1 MLRKFIP
8 CIFAFF
14 LATNLSFGFTM
25 PPDYMQKAQSG
36 VEAIYNLDFKT
47 AEDNINYILEKSP
60 NYPIALFGKTMIEWA
75 RFEYEFEKSNPVQT
89 EVFEKTIS
97 TSISGIKEWLK
108 NNEGFAQDYLALGG
122 IYGVKARFDLANRNY
137 VRAYFAG
144 KKGLK
149 YMNKA
154 AKLSPEMYDAYLG
167 EAIYQYYAGTLPAV
181 VKVLAKLVASGD
193 AQKGLDYLNLIKD
206 KGKFSADT
214 ARLLLVEISIHNEK
228 YYNPQLAA
236 KLISEV
242 RQKYPQN
249 PLFEFVSIITDY
261 ENKNYDKV
269 ISSAENFLNKIGKEK
284 FYKEI
289 YIARTYSAI
298 GTAYMAKADWPR
310 AAQVFEQS
318 IKATSTQEMS
328 RWQMNNLLR
337 LGQVYDILGKREE
350 AIQIYKD
357 IKKAKESWGIDEIAS
372 IYLKRPFTTEDK
384 IGHLSPP

>member
-1 MLRKFIP
+1 MFKKF
-8 CIFAFF
+8 
-14 LATNLSFGFTM
+14 TLSICVIAITVLGSAFTM

-47 AEDNINYILEKSP
+47 AQENIDYILQKSP

-89 EVFEKTIS
+89 EVFEKTILS
-97 TSISGIKEWLK
+97 SIAGIKDWLK
-108 NNEGFAQDYLALGG
+108 NNEGVAQDYLALGG
-122 IYGVKARFDLANRNY
+122 IYGVKARFDLANKRY
-137 VRAYFAG
+137 IKAYFSG
-144 KKGLK
+144 RKGLK

-181 VKVLAKLVASGD
+181 VKVLAKLVASGN

-214 ARLLLVEISIHNEK
+214 AKLLLVEISIHNED

-236 KLISEV
+236 KLIKEV

-249 PLFEFVSIITDY
+249 PLFEFVSIIADY

-269 ISSAENFLNKIGKEK
+269 ISSSEEFLSKIGKEP

-298 GTAYMAKADWPR
+298 GTAYMAQGLWEK
-310 AAQVFEQS
+310 AAQTFENS
-318 IKATSTQEMS
+318 IKATASQEMS

-337 LGQVYDILGKREE
+337 LAEVYDILGQRQTAVK
-350 AIQIYKD
+350 IYKD
-357 IKKAKESWGIDEIAS
+357 IKNAKESWGIDEVAS
-372 IYLKRPFTTEDK
+372 IYIKKPFTADDK

>member
-1 MLRKFIP
+1 MLKKF
-8 CIFAFF
+8 
-14 LATNLSFGFTM
+14 TLSICVIAITVLGSAFTM

-47 AEDNINYILEKSP
+47 AQENIDYILQKSP

-89 EVFEKTIS
+89 EVFEKTILS
-97 TSISGIKEWLK
+97 SIAGIKDWLK
-108 NNEGFAQDYLALGG
+108 NNEGVAQDYLALGG
-122 IYGVKARFDLANRNY
+122 IYGVKARFDLANKRY
-137 VRAYFAG
+137 IKAYFSG
-144 KKGLK
+144 RKGIK

-181 VKVLAKLVASGD
+181 VKVLAKLVASGN
-193 AQKGLDYLNLIKD
+193 AQKGIDYLNLIKD

-214 ARLLLVEISIHNEK
+214 AKLLLVEISIHNED

-236 KLISEV
+236 KLIKEV
-242 RQKYPQN
+242 RQKYPQS
-249 PLFEFVSIITDY
+249 PLFEFVSIIADY

-269 ISSAENFLNKIGKEK
+269 ISSSEEFLSKIGKEP

-298 GTAYMAKADWPR
+298 GTAYMAQGLWEK
-310 AAQVFEQS
+310 AAQTFENS
-318 IKATSTQEMS
+318 IKATASQEMS

-337 LGQVYDILGKREE
+337 LAEVYDILGQRQTAVK
-350 AIQIYKD
+350 IYKD
-357 IKKAKESWGIDEIAS
+357 IKN
-372 IYLKRPFTTEDK
+372 R
-384 IGHLSPP
+384 LSN

>member
-1 MLRKFIP
+1 
-8 CIFAFF
+8 
-14 LATNLSFGFTM
+14 M
-25 PPDYMQKAQSG
+25 PPDYMQKARSG

-47 AEDNINYILEKSP
+47 ANQDINYILEKSP

-75 RFEYEFEKSNPVQT
+75 RFEYEFEKSNPAQT
-89 EVFEKTIS
+89 EIFEK
-97 TSISGIKEWLK
+97 SISSSIAGIKEWLK
-108 NNEGFAQDYLALGG
+108 ENEGSAQDYLALGG
-122 IYGVKARFDLANRNY
+122 VYGVKARFDLANRKY
-137 VRAYFAG
+137 IKAYFAG
-144 KKGLK
+144 KKGIK

-181 VKVLAKLVASGD
+181 VKTLAKLVGSAN
-193 AQKGLDYLNLIKD
+193 AQKGIDYLYQIKD
-206 KGKFSADT
+206 KGEFSADT

-228 YYNPQLAA
+228 YYNPEVAA

-249 PLFEFVSIITDY
+249 PLFEFVSIIADY

-269 ISSAENFLNKIGKEK
+269 ISSARDFLSKIGKED

-298 GTAYMAKADWPR
+298 GTSYMAQGLWEK
-310 AAQVFEQS
+310 AAQTFEES
-318 IKATSTQEMS
+318 ILATENQEMS

-337 LGQVYDILGKREE
+337 LAEVYDILGKRDESLDL
-350 AIQIYKD
+350 YKS
-357 IKKAKESWGIDEIAS
+357 IKKAKESWGMDEVAA
-372 IYLKRPFTTEDK
+372 IYIKTPFSTQDK

>member
-1 MLRKFIP
+1 MLKKLSL
-8 CIFAFF
+8 CICFF
-14 LATNLSFGFTM
+14 LTAVLCNGFTM

-47 AEDNINYILEKSP
+47 AEENINYILEKSP

-75 RFEYEFEKSNPVQT
+75 RFEYEFEKSNPIQT

-97 TSISGIKEWLK
+97 SSIEGIKDWLK
-108 NNEGFAQDYLALGG
+108 ANEPSAQDYLALGG
-122 IYGVKARFDLANRNY
+122 IYGVKARFDLANRKY
-137 VRAYFAG
+137 IRAYFAG
-144 KKGLK
+144 KKGIK
-149 YMNKA
+149 HMNKA

-181 VKVLAKLVASGD
+181 VKALAKLVGSAN
-193 AQKGLDYLNLIKD
+193 AQKGIDYLNIIKD

-214 ARLLLVEISIHNEK
+214 AKLLLVEISIHNEK
-228 YYNPQLAA
+228 YYNPKLAS
-236 KLISEV
+236 KLIGEV

-249 PLFEFVSIITDY
+249 PLFEFVSIIADY
-261 ENKNYDKV
+261 ENKNYDNV
-269 ISSAENFLNKIGKEK
+269 INSAKDFMSKIGKES

-298 GTAYMAKADWPR
+298 GTAYMAKGNWQE
-310 AAQVFEQS
+310 AAETFEES
-318 IKATSTQEMS
+318 ISATQNQDMS

-337 LGQVYDILGKREE
+337 LAEVYDILGKRNE
-350 AIQIYKD
+350 ALEIYQN
-357 IKKAKESWGIDEIAS
+357 IKKAKESWGIDEVAS
-372 IYLKRPFTTEDK
+372 IYIKNPFTTEDK

>member
-1 MLRKFIP
+1 MLKKF
-8 CIFAFF
+8 
-14 LATNLSFGFTM
+14 TLSICVIAITVLGSAFTM

-47 AEDNINYILEKSP
+47 AQENIDYILQKSP

-89 EVFEKTIS
+89 EVFEKTILS
-97 TSISGIKEWLK
+97 SIDGIKNWLK
-108 NNEGFAQDYLALGG
+108 NNEGVAQDYLALGG
-122 IYGVKARFDLANRNY
+122 IYGVKARFDLANKRY
-137 VRAYFAG
+137 IKAYFSG
-144 KKGLK
+144 RKGIK

-181 VKVLAKLVASGD
+181 VKVLAKLVASGN
-193 AQKGLDYLNLIKD
+193 AQKGIDYLNLIKD

-214 ARLLLVEISIHNEK
+214 AKLLLVEISIHNED

-236 KLISEV
+236 KLIKEV

-249 PLFEFVSIITDY
+249 PLFEFVSIIADY

-269 ISSAENFLNKIGKEK
+269 ISSSEEFLSKIGKEP

-298 GTAYMAKADWPR
+298 GTAYMAQGLWEK
-310 AAQVFEQS
+310 AAQTFENS
-318 IKATSTQEMS
+318 IKATASQEMS

-337 LGQVYDILGKREE
+337 LAEVYDILGQRQTAVK
-350 AIQIYKD
+350 IYKD
-357 IKKAKESWGIDEIAS
+357 IKNAKESWGIDEVAT
-372 IYLKRPFTTEDK
+372 IYLKKPYTAEDK

>member
-1 MLRKFIP
+1 MSP
-8 CIFAFF
+8 E
-14 LATNLSFGFTM
+14 
-25 PPDYMQKAQSG
+25 YMQKAQSG

-47 AEDNINYILEKSP
+47 AQENINYILEKSP
-60 NYPIALFGKTMIEWA
+60 DYPIALFGKTMIEWA

-89 EVFEKTIS
+89 EVFERTIGE
-97 TSISGIKEWLK
+97 SIAGIKEWLK
-108 NNEGFAQDYLALGG
+108 QNPGVAQDYLALGG
-122 IYGVKARFDLANRNY
+122 IYGVKARFELANRRY
-137 VRAYFAG
+137 VRAYFSG
-144 KKGLK
+144 KKGIK

-193 AQKGLDYLNLIKD
+193 AQKGIDYLYLIKD

-214 ARLLLVEISIHNEK
+214 AKLLLVEISIHNEK
-228 YYNPQLAA
+228 YYNPKLAA
-236 KLISEV
+236 QLISEV
-242 RQKYPQN
+242 RKKYPQN
-249 PLFEFVSIITDY
+249 PLFEFVSIIADY

-269 ISSAENFLNKIGKEK
+269 ISSAREFLSKIGTEP

-298 GTAYMAKADWPR
+298 GTAYMAQGLWEE
-310 AAQVFEQS
+310 AAETFKQS
-318 IKATSTQEMS
+318 IDATASQEMS

-337 LGQVYDILGKREE
+337 LAEVYDILGKRQE
-350 AIQIYKD
+350 ALSIYKD
-357 IKKAKESWGIDEIAS
+357 IKAEKESWGIDDVAS
-372 IYLKRPFTTEDK
+372 IYIKRPFTTQDK